1 MFTLFGDGQSR
12 TCEGWSRRDFLQVGT
27 LSIGGLSLSSLLAA
41 EAKAGSGFV
50 RDKAVGIRNLQGGPT
65 HIETFDPKMTAPVE
79 YRAMFGE
86 VKTRL
91 PGVTFGSHLSQ
102 LANLADRMA
111 VVRNYR
117 HGIGSHGKAAE
128 HVMAGGNSTGANMA
142 SLYARVAGVTS
153 PKTGIPNAT
162 VLSPPAAGEE
172 YKKLGAQTS
181 RVTSVGSLPKAY
193 TPFDPSSGGDIVN
206 NMKLRIPE
214 NRLGDRRALLSRLDS
229 YKRQIDHADVLGGA
243 DQFQQQAFDVILGG
257 ISDAFDLSKED
268 PRLLERYDTSRFD
281 IPPSLYKKKNKN
293 LLRQSPVALGK
304 QLLMARRLIEADCR
318 FVTVTSA
325 GWDMHG
331 NAFGVDDGMPLL
343 GGAVDRAASAFLE
356 DLEVR
361 GLSEKV
367 LFVITGEFGRTPRI
381 NKKGGRDHWG
391 NLCTL
396 AFAGGGLPMGQVIG
410 RSNRTASVPAG
421 DVVTSPNVLATIMHT
436 LLDPGELRVAQGI
449 PSDIVQA
456 ITQAAPIPQLM

>member
-12 TCEGWSRRDFLQVGT
+12 TCEGLSRRDFLQVGT

-41 EAKAGSGFV
+41 EAKAAGGFV
-50 RDKAVGIRNLQGGPT
+50 RDKAVVILNLQGGPT

-91 PGVTFGSHLSQ
+91 PGVTFGSHLPQ

-111 VVRNYR
+111 VVRSYR

-142 SLYARVAGVTS
+142 SLYARIAGVTS

-162 VLSPPAAGEE
+162 VLAPPAAGDQ
-172 YKKLGAQTS
+172 YKKLGAQVG
-181 RVTSVGSLPKAY
+181 RVTAVGSLPKAY

-214 NRLGDRRALLSRLDS
+214 NRLGDRRALLQRLDS
-229 YKRQIDHADVLGGA
+229 YKREIDHADVLGGA

-257 ISDAFDLSKED
+257 ISSAFDISKED
-268 PRLLERYDTSRFD
+268 PRLLERYDTSQFD
-281 IPPSLYKKKNKN
+281 IPAALYKKKNKN

-318 FVTVTSA
+318 FVTVTNA

-343 GGAVDRAASAFLE
+343 GGAGDRAASAFLE
-356 DLEVR
+356 DLEER

-421 DVVTSPNVLATIMHT
+421 DVVTSPNVLGTIMHT
-436 LLDPGELRVAQGI
+436 LLDEGKLRIAQGV
-449 PSDIVQA
+449 PNDIVQA
-456 ITQAAPIPQLM
+456 ISQATPIPQLM